1 MNRIAFVG
9 LIKIEFPGHTVRLC
23 DGGFMEFDGE
33 TYRSTDSVF
42 GALGGIEGLSEG
54 VGEEVPVFELTLL
67 PPGTTPAED
76 LSQPG
81 YQTARA
87 RFWIGEYDVDAG
99 TLNATP
105 DLQFEG
111 QLDQT
116 TLNFGRGERTL
127 ALSIVSTT
135 ARLLERN
142 IGNSLNPSWHKS
154 IWPGETGHDNATGLG
169 RNVAWGVEAPPT
181 IYSGGSGP
189 MPGFSAADKMG
200 YSNVGGW

>member
-33 TYRSTDSVF
+33 TYRATDATFGSVA
-42 GALGGIEGLSEG
+42 GVEGVSEG
-54 VGEEVPVFELTLL
+54 VGEEVPVFEMSMI
-67 PPGTTPAED
+67 PPGTTPAGT

-99 TLNATP
+99 TLTGTP
-105 DLQFEG
+105 DLQFDG
-111 QLDQT
+111 QVDQT
-116 TLNFGRGERTL
+116 NLDYSNGRTL
-127 ALSIVSTT
+127 ALSIVSTA
-135 ARLLERN
+135 ARLMERN

-181 IYSGGSGP
+181 IYSG
-189 MPGFSAADKMG
+189 SAA
-200 YSNVGGW
+200 GGGRGSPFFNALNGLYQSQ